1 MFYVA
6 ILRVKVS
13 YMTFFN
19 DDFLNIIVINI
30 VKFFIAKLL
39 AQTSIISFK
48 LSLELKSSLEQIV
61 GYCLA
66 ILVQVLEK
74 QATFLELA
82 AAHRSSM
89 IVSPLDELLLSVNPR
104 TGRPDYLCVVARFEN
119 NFFLFKT
126 LFIECILPDH

>member
-6 ILRVKVS
+6 ILTVKVS

-74 QATFLELA
+74 QAIFLELA

-89 IVSPLDELLLSVNPR
+89 IVSALDELLLSVNPR
-104 TGRPDYLCVVARFEN
+104 TGRPDYLCIVARFEN
-119 NFFLFKT
+119 KFSYFFFYVY
-126 LFIECILPDH
+126 

>member
-6 ILRVKVS
+6 ILTVKVS

-19 DDFLNIIVINI
+19 DDFLNIIVI
-30 VKFFIAKLL
+30 KFFIAKLL

-104 TGRPDYLCVVARFEN
+104 TGRPDYLCIVARFEN
-119 NFFLFKT
+119 IFFYLK
-126 LFIECILPDH
+126 LCL